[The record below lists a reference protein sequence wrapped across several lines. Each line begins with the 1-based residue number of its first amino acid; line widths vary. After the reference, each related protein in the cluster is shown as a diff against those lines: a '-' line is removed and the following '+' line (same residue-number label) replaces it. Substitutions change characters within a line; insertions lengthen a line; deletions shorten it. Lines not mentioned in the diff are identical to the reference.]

1 MRSLLEGKLEGKVI
15 WNKLEDMALKH
26 RPEEEEYKFL
36 LETKGEEEIAV
47 RKRFLEIE

>member
-1 MRSLLEGKLEGKVI
+1 MDVLNKMEGAQKKV
-15 WNKLEDMALKH
+15 WTLLEDMALKH